1 MRSRVVNHLLSDQ
14 IHNSTVDVCLRLLV
28 GFSRAYGMFS
38 ILMLH
43 TALYQSASKRLPATV
58 HTMRLHVD
66 DTSSVVGL
74 IGARHHPSAFTLLP
88 SLLGASLSVFP
99 YHNLRTY
106 GHFLGDPTPSL
117 VPRPCLLGFSQL
129 LRVRRSGRRPHL
141 HLYDSRRIMRSKQR
155 FYFFK

>member
-1 MRSRVVNHLLSDQ
+1 MRSRVDNHLLSDQ

-38 ILMLH
+38 IVMLH
-43 TALYQSASKRLPATV
+43 TALYQSAPKRLPATV

-66 DTSSVVGL
+66 DTSSAVSVK
-74 IGARHHPSAFTLLP
+74 GARHYPSVFDNPP
-88 SLLGASLSVFP
+88 SLTGASAIVFP
-99 YHNLRTY
+99 FPNLRTY

-117 VPRPCLLGFSQL
+117 VLRPCLLGFSQL

-141 HLYDSRRIMRSKQR
+141 LLYDSRRIMRSKQR